1 MDSIAHR
8 LEGLANTATSL
19 KQRELCDEAQPFG
32 AGWMASE
39 AEMQALRR
47 WLHKLTAADF
57 ERHTADLKEARLAQ
71 LGVVRN

>member
-47 WLHKLTAADF
+47 WMYKLNCYV
-57 ERHTADLKEARLAQ
+57 RLVQ
-71 LGVVRN
+71 PLNNQPNK